1 MNLLL
6 LNENDF
12 IAPDV
17 VKISDRRQEQLFK
30 ILKAQPGK
38 VCKAGLFNG
47 KTGSAVITEICREY
61 SVLTVQLE
69 TPPPPP
75 LDLVLAVALP
85 RPQTF
90 DKVIRCG
97 VEMGVKEFHFFMSR
111 KVEKSY
117 WQSPVLTP
125 EHINYE
131 VALGLEQ
138 CGDTIPP
145 QVHFHQLFKPF
156 AEDELPGI
164 IRGGDA
170 FVGHPTAPQPLP
182 SAVPGKVTLVIGPEG
197 GFTDYEVELLAANG
211 VTPVTLGRRTLR
223 TEHAVPALLA
233 ILKPPTLR

>member
-6 LNENDF
+6 LTENDF
-12 IAPDV
+12 ISPDM

-61 SVLTVQLE
+61 SLLQVQLE

-75 LDLVLAVALP
+75 LDLALAVALP

-117 WQSPVLTP
+117 WQSPVLTE

-131 VALGLEQ
+131 VSLGLEQ
-138 CGDTIPP
+138 CGDTM
-145 QVHFHQLFKPF
+145 
-156 AEDELPGI
+156 A
-164 IRGGDA
+164 DA
-170 FVGHPTAPQPLP
+170 SAAIAAP
-182 SAVPGKVTLVIGPEG
+182 SNST
-197 GFTDYEVELLAANG
+197 
-211 VTPVTLGRRTLR
+211 
-223 TEHAVPALLA
+223 
-233 ILKPPTLR
+233 